1 MKAATYTAIT
11 FCKAG
16 SCALLLG
23 VQHPNGIGPD
33 VVTTPVQWFDPVTGV
48 IETMNTRYTKALR
61 RRSCAS
67 PRTAGIPAKG
77 RMACTRRPLL
87 I

>member
-33 VVTTPVQWFDPVTGV
+33 VVTTPVQWFDPATGV
-48 IETMNTRYTKALR
+48 IETKGTRYTKA
-61 RRSCAS
+61 A
-67 PRTAGIPAKG
+67 PPAKLYKPAHG
-77 RMACTRRPLL
+77 GYPG
-87 I
+87 